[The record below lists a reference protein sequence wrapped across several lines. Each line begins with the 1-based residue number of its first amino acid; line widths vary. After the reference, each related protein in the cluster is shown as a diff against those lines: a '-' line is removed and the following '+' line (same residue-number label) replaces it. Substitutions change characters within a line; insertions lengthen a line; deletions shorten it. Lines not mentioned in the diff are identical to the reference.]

1 MIDWHNVIVC
11 IFIAAIAAGALL
23 LKRFVYPFLF
33 PYLPTWGSAYIA
45 ASVLFVALF
54 GALLFS

>member
-1 MIDWHNVIVC
+1 MNNWHDVIVC
-11 IFIAAIAAGALL
+11 IFIAAMAAGALL

-33 PYLPTWGSAYIA
+33 PYLPTWRSAYIA

-54 GALLFS
+54 GALILS